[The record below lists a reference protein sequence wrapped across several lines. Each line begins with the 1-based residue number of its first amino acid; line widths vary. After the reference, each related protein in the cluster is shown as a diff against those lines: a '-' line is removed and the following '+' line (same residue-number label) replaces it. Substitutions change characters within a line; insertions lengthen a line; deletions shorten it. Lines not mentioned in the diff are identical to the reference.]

1 MRERAQALGRTL
13 ALELGPYGVTSNA
26 IRPRAGTR
34 MAGAVDMKKAL
45 DLARQGKL
53 PLPDF
58 MFEIE
63 DMAEGSDT
71 FTPELVSPLVVFL
84 CTDAAAHVNGR
95 DFIVGGG
102 EISLVSLPEKQR
114 SVFTGSRWSQDE
126 LQKLLPKTLVR
137 GLRNPAAPR

>member
-1 MRERAQALGRTL
+1 
-13 ALELGPYGVTSNA
+13 
-26 IRPRAGTR
+26 

-45 DLARQGKL
+45 ELARQGKL

-114 SVFTGSRWSQDE
+114 SVFTAGRWTQEE

-137 GLRNPAAPR
+137 GLVNPAAPR